1 MSQDQIRRIHQAI
14 AECDKFIA
22 KESGRRADLRPADVQ
37 KHLDFCISHRAKLAA
52 MLDAA

>member
-14 AECDKFIA
+14 AECDKFID

-37 KHLDFCISHRAKLAA
+37 QHLDFCVAHRAKLEA
-52 MLDAA
+52 MLAAA